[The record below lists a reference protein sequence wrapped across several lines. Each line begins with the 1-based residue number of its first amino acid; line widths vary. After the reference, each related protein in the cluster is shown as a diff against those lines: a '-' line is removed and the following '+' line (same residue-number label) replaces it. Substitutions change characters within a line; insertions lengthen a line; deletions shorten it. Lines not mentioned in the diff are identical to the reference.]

1 MSGDNRELLVDTIG
15 FRATGPVLESKGGPG
30 KYIARGEFA
39 RADRAT
45 ENKRLYNHQLWEREL
60 DRLGKQLAEMKVY
73 GELDHPMDGRTQLK
87 RASHIIT
94 DLRLEGD
101 VVVGSAHI
109 LDTDHGRNLKAI
121 LDAGGAVGVSSRGF
135 GTTKPNMKGESVVQD
150 DYRLMTFDFVA
161 EPAQQSAYPV
171 VSVEDVERS
180 SATSNYVED
189 APMDK
194 KTTLEELRESN
205 PELANSFMYDAER
218 EYEKKA
224 AEIWAKKI
232 MGVKQ
237 EASTDLRAEFA
248 EKLEAALAT
257 AKVEMEASITD
268 RLLNDPQVAGAR
280 KALGEMKNLLRPFII
295 PEDVESVVQERE
307 EVISQLESTVTEQDL
322 KIANL
327 QAENDKLASIAREAG
342 YRFHLEQRLNGVE
355 NSNLVRELI
364 GDVTHYAKIEE
375 IDERIETI
383 VEEIEKQMTEES
395 VRDERTESLE
405 RQLAE
410 QKLISEKALEAS
422 KHLAAQVYLEQRLTN
437 HPSADYARSLVE
449 AHQPE
454 TKEEVDRL
462 LSATPTVP
470 RPSLTE
476 DVDTARARVR
486 GILNSG
492 TREYLQEDQHV
503 SSVSSGNNGAALDY
517 NGLGANLSEI
527 RALSGLSDDG
537 SSRN

>member
-1 MSGDNRELLVDTIG
+1 MSGIENLLVDTIS
-15 FRATGPVLESKGGPG
+15 FRATGPVLESKGSGPG

-60 DRLGKQLAEMKVY
+60 GRLGKQLAEMKVY

-135 GTTKPNMKGESVVQD
+135 GTTKPNMKGESVVQE

-180 SATSNYVED
+180 SATSSYVED
-189 APMDK
+189 AKMDK
-194 KTTLEELRESN
+194 NMTFEQLKESN
-205 PELANSFMYDAER
+205 PEMAASWMHDAER

-232 MGVKQ
+232 MGAKQ
-237 EASTDLRAEFA
+237 EASSDLRGEFA
-248 EKLEAALAT
+248 EKLEAALAD
-257 AKVEMEASITD
+257 AKIEMEKSITD
-268 RLLNDPQVAGAR
+268 RLLNDPAVAGAR
-280 KALGEMKNLLRPFII
+280 KALGEMKDLLRPFII
-295 PEDVESVVQERE
+295 PEDVESVVSEKE
-307 EVISQLESTVTEQDL
+307 GAISLLESSISEKDL

-342 YRFHLEQRLNGVE
+342 YRFHLEQRLNGVT

-375 IDERIETI
+375 IDERIESI
-383 VEEIEKQMTEES
+383 VEEIEKQVTEES
-395 VRDERTESLE
+395 VRDERTDRLE

-410 QKLISEKALEAS
+410 QKVITEKALEAS

-503 SSVSSGNNGAALDY
+503 SSDSSGNNGAALDY

-527 RALSGLSDDG
+527 RTLSGLSDDG